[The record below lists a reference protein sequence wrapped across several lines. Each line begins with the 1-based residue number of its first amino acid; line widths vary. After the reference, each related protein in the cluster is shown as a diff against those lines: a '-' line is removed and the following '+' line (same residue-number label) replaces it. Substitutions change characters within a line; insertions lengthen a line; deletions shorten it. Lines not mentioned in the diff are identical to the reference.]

1 MPRTRSFVSLI
12 AFLVIVFLAAGIGG
26 LATAQGNGGG
36 SWYDALDKPAGTPPS
51 WVFGP
56 VWTVLYILM
65 AVAAWRVWQVSGL
78 RAARWSMV
86 LFFVQLALNAT
97 WSVLFFGAHEIGWAF
112 VELVVLWVAIAST
125 LAAFLSHSGLAAGL
139 FAPYLLWVSYAGWLN
154 LRLWQLN

>member
-1 MPRTRSFVSLI
+1 MSRTRSFVSLI
-12 AFLVIVFLAAGIGG
+12 VFLAIVFLAAGIGG

-65 AVAAWRVWQVSGL
+65 AVAAWRIWQVSGL
-78 RAARWSMV
+78 RGARWALT
-86 LFFVQLALNAT
+86 LFAVQLVLNAA
-97 WSVLFFGAHEIGWAF
+97 WSAIFFGAHEVGWAF
-112 VELVVLWVAIAST
+112 VELVALWIAIVAT
-125 LAAFLSHSGLAAGL
+125 MVAFYRHGKLAAGL